1 MKAWHLKGADMGIW
15 VISGVAGSGKTTV
28 AQAVA
33 KELGWDFVDAD
44 SFHPDANRTK
54 MGTGRA
60 LDEADREPWLV
71 ALCEALRDHQ
81 GGPLV
86 LAFPG
91 LQITHRKRLV
101 EAAAKDSLHWVL
113 LKASLSTV
121 EARLDQRGGF
131 FPIELAA
138 SQFKLFEPDEDM
150 QVIDAEQP
158 LDQVVHEALAWVAST
173 R

>member
-15 VISGVAGSGKTTV
+15 VISGVAGSGKTSV
-28 AQAVA
+28 AKAVA
-33 KELGWDFVDAD
+33 KELGWDFMDAD
-44 SFHPDANRTK
+44 DFHPDANRAK
-54 MGTGRA
+54 MGSGRA

-71 ALCEALRDHQ
+71 ALSEGLVDHK

-91 LQITHRKRLV
+91 LRRAHRKRLEESV
-101 EAAAKDSLHWVL
+101 EPRSMHWAVL
-113 LKASLSTV
+113 EASLATV

-138 SQFKLFEPDEDM
+138 SQFKLRETEEGI
-150 QVIDAEQP
+150 QVIDAEPP
-158 LDQVVHEALAWVAST
+158 LDEVVHAALAWVAST